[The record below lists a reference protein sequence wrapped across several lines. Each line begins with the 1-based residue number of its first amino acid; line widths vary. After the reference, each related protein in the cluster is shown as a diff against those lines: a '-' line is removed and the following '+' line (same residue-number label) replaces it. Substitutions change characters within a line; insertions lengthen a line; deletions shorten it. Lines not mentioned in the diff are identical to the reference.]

1 MKSSGTARALTFIL
15 AFVGLS
21 AILEPVQAQRGGGV
35 QWIWLNEGDPLK
47 KAPAEACYFRRAFD
61 VGRVVDEATIDI
73 TADKS
78 FTLFVNGTEIGKG
91 DNPKRVYHFDVKKY
105 VLAGKNSVAIEAIGS
120 GGPSGLLVRLMYV
133 PNGQSVVGIP
143 SDASWKVT
151 KMKEAGWE
159 KTEFDDG
166 KWTAA
171 KVLGAYGKTGPWKGQ
186 VWDAG
191 GDDRFSVPPG
201 FRVEQALKTP
211 SPELLKEL
219 IGDIN
224 KNPTHLSLVNM
235 CFDAKGRL
243 LMSQENGPVLVCT
256 EPDKDGVYQSAK
268 RYCDLVKNCHG
279 MCWVNDALLLVG
291 NGPKGTGLY
300 RCKDTKGAD
309 KIDSAELLMSFRGG
323 MGEHGPHAIIHGP
336 DNWLY
341 VVIGNH
347 AGANV
352 PNLADNSPLR
362 RWPTGAPGPDQG
374 KPNTTEDVLLPRLND
389 SNGHAANILAPGGT
403 IWRMD
408 TEGKNISL
416 FSAGYRN
423 QFDAAINSLGEM
435 FTFDSDMEWD
445 EGLPWYRHVRV
456 CHVTPGSDFVW
467 RTGAANTPNYYLDS
481 LPPTYETGRGSPVG
495 LEFYE
500 HNVFPERYRGAYFMA
515 DWSLGL
521 IWVVF
526 LEKTGASYKARVE
539 RFCQGAPMNVTDL
552 NVGPDGAMYFVMGG
566 RGSQGGV
573 YRIVYPAGIKQIK
586 RITSDPDGDIPQ
598 PQPLAAWNR
607 ARVSNYFLKNKE
619 PDKKKSF
626 ENTYRLLTVGRIK
639 GGDDFNKANA
649 VRNQIQVLNL
659 MQMHGSPPDADFLL
673 KHNSSVGEK
682 DAPSPPVQDKDPLL
696 RAHAVYLLGVNGY
709 KEGEAALLKALKDED
724 KLVQRRACEA
734 LIRAGFEPPLD
745 AIWPLLGDSDPFLRT
760 AARLG
765 LQRIDPAKWADRLW
779 KEEKDL
785 IVLEGILALCKENK
799 AAPYADAIYGRLVK
813 MKLGEP
819 ESTLNHVRTYQ
830 LALIH
835 APSKST
841 AAQDIAKAYFE
852 LFPQKDWRINRELAI
867 ALAHCR
873 KEGILERPVHAALLK
888 DLLANKDDRQQQ
900 IHYFYCLRFLHEGWT
915 SAEKE
920 QLIAWFDTAKTWS
933 APGYSFKG
941 FLDNIF
947 RDANPIFTAEDRV
960 NVLAKADQYPRAAGV
975 LLKLAPPK
983 DVPPPKV
990 LIELY
995 DKVAST
1001 KAGPSSNDLK
1011 AFIIDGLAQSSAP
1024 EAQATLRKIA
1034 DKEPNLRE
1042 AVARALARNPSPENF
1057 PYLLAGLQSGN
1068 QLVLVD
1074 VIDALAKVSAKPKA
1088 EEAAPFR
1095 ALLVASEK
1103 VNPKQRWKVAE
1114 LLRAWTNR
1122 NFGAEKQDFKTEL
1135 TAFSKWFAQTFPKE
1149 PPLPNLTVGKP
1160 SESKYKL
1167 EDLVA
1172 YLEKDPVG
1180 SKGDPAKGRMVFEK
1194 GQCIKCHKYGSVG
1207 QGIGPDLTMLSK
1219 RFKRRDIADKMLFPS
1234 KTISDQFRGTVII
1247 TTKGAQISGLA
1258 APQGN
1263 VVTVLQSDGTTVTL
1277 QKNEIEQQ
1285 IASLVSVMPEKLLD
1299 QLTLPEIADL
1309 FAFLESE
1316 PPK

>member
-1 MKSSGTARALTFIL
+1 
-15 AFVGLS
+15 VY
-21 AILEPVQAQRGGGV
+21 AQRGGGV

-61 VGRVVDEATIDI
+61 VPRVVDEATIDI
-73 TADKS
+73 TADKA
-78 FTLFVNGTEIGKG
+78 FTLFVNGTQVGKG
-91 DNPKRVYHFDVKKY
+91 DNPKRVYHFDVKKH
-105 VLAGKNSVAIEAIGS
+105 VIAGKNSVAIEATGS

-151 KMKEAGWE
+151 KTKEAGWE

-171 KVLGAYGKTGPWKGQ
+171 KVLGPYGKTGPWKGQ

-224 KNPTHLSLVNM
+224 KSPTHLSLVNM

-243 LMSQENGPVLVCT
+243 LMSQENGPILVCT

-352 PNLADNSPLR
+352 PKLAENSPLR

-423 QFDAAINSLGEM
+423 HFDAAFNSFGEM

-526 LEKTGASYKARVE
+526 LEKSGASYKARVE

-573 YRIVYPAGIKQIK
+573 YRIVYGSKSDKQ
-586 RITSDPDGDIPQ
+586 TYLCND
-598 PQPLAAWNR
+598 QPLSAWSRLGDAAAIDKWINMEGR
-607 ARVSNYFLKNKE
+607 QATMDRLRKMVLTLSAVENVFCVRVMNAMHNHGLPLDSKLLLSLLENKN
-619 PDKKKSF
+619 PD
-626 ENTYRLLTVGRIK
+626 I
-639 GGDDFNKANA
+639 
-649 VRNQIQVLNL
+649 
-659 MQMHGSPPDADFLL
+659 
-673 KHNSSVGEK
+673 
-682 DAPSPPVQDKDPLL
+682 
-696 RAHAVYLLGVNGY
+696 RAHAVYYLGIFYGH
-709 KEGEAALLKALKDED
+709 KDGEAALIKALKDED
-724 KLVQRRACEA
+724 KFVRRRTCEA
-734 LIRAGFEPPLD
+734 LIRAGFEPPVD
-745 AIWPLLGDSDPFLRT
+745 AIWPLLADSDPFLRT
-760 AARLG
+760 AARLV
-765 LQRIDPAKWADRLW
+765 LQRIDPAKWTDRLW

-785 IVLEGILALCKENK
+785 IVLEGVVALCKESK
-799 AAPYADAIYGRLVK
+799 AAPYADAIYGRLLK

-841 AAQDIAKAYFE
+841 AVQDIAKAYFE
-852 LFPQKDWRINRELAI
+852 LFPQKDWRVNRELAI

-873 KEGILERPVHAALLK
+873 KEGFLDKPVHSAVLK
-888 DLLANKDDRQQQ
+888 DLLVNKDDRQQQ

-960 NVLAKADQYPRAAGV
+960 NVLAKADRYPRAAGV

-995 DKVAST
+995 DKVASA
-1001 KAGPSSNDLK
+1001 KSGPSSSDLK

-1034 DKEPNLRE
+1034 DTEANLRE

-1074 VIDALAKVSAKPKA
+1074 VIDALAKVAAKPKA
-1088 EEAAPFR
+1088 EDPAPFR

-1135 TAFSKWFAQTFPKE
+1135 TAFSKWFGQTFPKE
-1149 PPLPNLTVGKP
+1149 PPLPNLVTGKP
-1160 SESKYKL
+1160 SESKYKF

-1194 GQCIKCHKYGSVG
+1194 GQCTKCHKYGTVG

-1219 RFKRRDIADKMLFPS
+1219 RFKRRDIADKLLFPS

>member
-1 MKSSGTARALTFIL
+1 MKSSGTARALTLIL
-15 AFVGLS
+15 ALVGLL
-21 AILEPVQAQRGGGV
+21 AILGPAQAQRGGGV

-61 VGRVVDEATIDI
+61 VPRVVDEATIDI
-73 TADKS
+73 TADKA
-78 FTLFVNGTEIGKG
+78 FTLFVNGTVIGKG
-91 DNPKRVYHFDVKKY
+91 DNPKRVYHFDVKKH
-105 VLAGKNSVAIEAIGS
+105 VIAGKNSVAIEAIGS

-151 KMKEAGWE
+151 KTKDAGWE

-171 KVLGAYGKTGPWKGQ
+171 KVLGPYGKTGPWKGQ

-243 LMSQENGPVLVCT
+243 LMSQENGPILVCT

-352 PNLADNSPLR
+352 PKLADNSPLR

-423 QFDAAINSLGEM
+423 HFDAAFNSFGEM

-526 LEKTGASYKARVE
+526 LEKSGASYKARVE

-573 YRIVYPAGIKQIK
+573 YRIRYVTPTAEDRWWLK
-586 RITSDPDGDIPQ
+586 RQPLSSWGRAFDESRIQRLIQQQGKDAVVKDLVEKLIAKLDGDIGKPMT
-598 PQPLAAWNR
+598 WR
-607 ARVSNYFLKNKE
+607 
-619 PDKKKSF
+619 DKI
-626 ENTYRLLTVGRIK
+626 VH
-639 GGDDFNKANA
+639 
-649 VRNQIQVLNL
+649 LNL
-659 MQMHGSPPDADFLL
+659 MQNHGLVPDSQLL
-673 KHNSSVGEK
+673 IKVLGDEK
-682 DAPSPPVQDKDPLL
+682 AEV
-696 RAHAVYLLGVNGY
+696 RAHAAYLLGVNGY
-709 KEGEAALLKALKDED
+709 KESESALIKALKDKD
-724 KLVQRRACEA
+724 NLVQRRACEA
-734 LIRAGFEPPLD
+734 LIRAGFEPSVD

-760 AARLG
+760 AARLV
-765 LQRIDPAKWADRLW
+765 LQRIDPTKWTERLW

-819 ESTLNHVRTYQ
+819 DSTLNQVRTYQ
-830 LALIH
+830 LTLIH
-835 APSKST
+835 APSNS
-841 AAQDIAKAYFE
+841 AAARDIAKAYFE

-1001 KAGPSSNDLK
+1001 KSGVSSNDLK
-1011 AFIIDGLAQSSAP
+1011 AFIIDGLAQSSAA

-1042 AVARALARNPSPENF
+1042 AVARALARNPSPANF
-1057 PYLLAGLQSGN
+1057 PYLLAGLQSSN

-1074 VIDALAKVSAKPKA
+1074 VIDALAKVPAKPKA
-1088 EEAAPFR
+1088 EDPAPFR

-1122 NFGAEKQDFKTEL
+1122 NFGAEKQDFKAEL

-1149 PPLPNLTVGKP
+1149 PPLPNALTGAKAP
-1160 SESKYKL
+1160 ESKYKF

-1172 YLEKDPVG
+1172 YLEKDPAG
-1180 SKGDPAKGRMVFEK
+1180 SKGDPAKGRVVFEK
-1194 GQCIKCHKYGSVG
+1194 GQCIKCHKYGTVG

-1219 RFKRRDIADKMLFPS
+1219 RFKRRDIADKLLFPS